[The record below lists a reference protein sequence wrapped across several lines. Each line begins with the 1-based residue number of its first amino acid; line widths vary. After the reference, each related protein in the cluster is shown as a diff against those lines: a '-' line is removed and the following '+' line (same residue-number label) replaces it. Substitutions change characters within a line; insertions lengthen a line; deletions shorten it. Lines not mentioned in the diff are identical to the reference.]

1 MTIDIGLAGRAE
13 LDVTDADTAIA
24 LGSGSVPVLGT
35 PRVVALAEAACVDA
49 LDGQLAADQTSVG
62 MKVQIDHLAP
72 TAVGGHVDAEATLE
86 SIEGRRLTFT
96 VRITDAK
103 SLIAAGRIVR
113 VVVSTETFLAKV

>member
-1 MTIDIGLAGRAE
+1 
-13 LDVTDADTAIA
+13 
-24 LGSGSVPVLGT
+24 VPVLGT

-49 LDGQLAADQTSVG
+49 LAGPLAEGQTSVG

-72 TAVGGHVDAEATLE
+72 TAVGSHVDADATLE

-96 VRITDAK
+96 VRVTDSR

-113 VVVSTETFLAKV
+113 VIVTTESFLSKL